1 MEQKLFSNLED
12 YCASLDSR
20 LHTLENDVEHVL
32 HNLSLIQ
39 DEILALSKVVHSLQ
53 VPAPAPV
60 PQPDLMPLDIVSEED
75 PTPAGFAKSEPLQTP
90 PVPAPAPQPQPQ
102 PQGGVIDLHRA
113 ISIGDSFL
121 FKREFF
127 KGDVESYQRTIDV
140 LNKMRSL
147 QEALNYI
154 RSQFHWKED
163 TVTFETFLGALKRRF
178 PRS

>member
-12 YCASLDSR
+12 YCASLDTR
-20 LHTLENDVEHVL
+20 LHTLEDDVEHVL

-39 DEILALSKVVHSLQ
+39 DEILALSKVVHGLQ
-53 VPAPAPV
+53 VPAPA
-60 PQPDLMPLDIVSEED
+60 PQPDLMPLDIVPEE
-75 PTPAGFAKSEPLQTP
+75 E
-90 PVPAPAPQPQPQ
+90 PAPAPVPTPVPTPQPQ
-102 PQGGVIDLHRA
+102 PQGGAIDLHRA